1 MYKIRYRQEVY
12 VCLSVYS
19 EYILVIFNWVQSLCQ
34 PALSHL
40 SQWLQV
46 PFRETEIEQLR
57 FSHADELHVLQRQ
70 RNASLP
76 EQLLTVAY
84 LYEKKLQVVIV
95 KVKKY
100 PPIQEYEGFADPAQF
115 RRWE

>member
-1 MYKIRYRQEVY
+1 MLT
-12 VCLSVYS
+12 CAFTS
-19 EYILVIFNWVQSLCQ
+19 ESMT
-34 PALSHL
+34 SGT
-40 SQWLQV
+40 
-46 PFRETEIEQLR
+46 FRETEIQQLGS
-57 FSHADELHVLQRQ
+57 SHTDKLHMLQMQ
-70 RNASLP
+70 RNAGLL

-115 RRWE
+115 HKWE